1 MCLMET
7 SQSYYLVKIKEALS
21 IKQRNNPYYSLRAF
35 ARDIGIH
42 PATLSQIIN
51 GKRNLPKR
59 DCEKVLSKLNLG
71 PKEQSLFVESLR
83 NKKNTQ
89 DRSDEDHRY
98 LLDESHYKII
108 SEWEHFAVLEL
119 FNIRQFKR
127 TNEDIAKRLNLL
139 INRVEVVTT
148 NLLMASLISKD
159 KDGFFYKIHH
169 DVKTSD
175 NLKSQALKD
184 SHKETMQMG
193 IQKIEDIDLEKRD
206 FSSITIAIDPTKI
219 EDAKI
224 LIKEFRKKINSL
236 SQEGNVSEVYQLAIQ
251 FYPLTHSE
259 SIGNRGFQ

>member
-1 MCLMET
+1 MET

-59 DCEKVLSKLNLG
+59 DCEKVLNKLNLG
-71 PKEQSLFVESLR
+71 PKERSLFIDSLR
-83 NKKNTQ
+83 NKKNTL
-89 DRSDEDHRY
+89 DRSDEDQRY

-119 FNIRQFKR
+119 FNLKQFKR
-127 TNEDIAKRLNLL
+127 NNEDIAKRLNLSM
-139 INRVEVVTT
+139 NRVEVVTT

-175 NLKSQALKD
+175 NLKSQALRD
-184 SHKETMQMG
+184 SHKETMLMG
-193 IQKIEDIDLEKRD
+193 IKKIDEIEIEKRD
-206 FSSITIAIDPTKI
+206 FSSVTMAIDPNKI
-219 EDAKI
+219 EDAKL
-224 LIKEFRKKINSL
+224 LIKEFRKKMNALSL
-236 SQEGNVSEVYQLAIQ
+236 EGNVSEVYQLAVQ
-251 FYPLTHSE
+251 FYSLTHSDDQE
-259 SIGNRGFQ
+259 NRSLQ

>member
-1 MCLMET
+1 MET

-51 GKRNLPKR
+51 GKRDLPKR

-71 PKEQSLFVESLR
+71 PKERSLFVESLR
-83 NKKNTQ
+83 NKKNNLK
-89 DRSDEDHRY
+89 RSDEDQRY
-98 LLDESHYKII
+98 LIDESHYKII

-119 FNIRQFKR
+119 FNIKNFKK
-127 TNEDIAKRLNLL
+127 TNEDIADRLNLSM
-139 INRVEVVTT
+139 NRVDVVTT

-175 NLKSQALKD
+175 NLKSQALRD
-184 SHKETMQMG
+184 SHKETMLMG
-193 IQKIEDIDLEKRD
+193 VKKIEDIEIDKRD
-206 FSSITIAIDPTKI
+206 FSSITMAIDPSKI
-219 EDAKI
+219 EDAKFI
-224 LIKEFRKKINSL
+224 IKEFRKKMNSL
-236 SQEGNVSEVYQLAIQ
+236 SQEGNVSEVYQLGVQ
-251 FYPLTHSE
+251 FYPLTHSDSKE
-259 SIGNRGFQ
+259 NRSLQ